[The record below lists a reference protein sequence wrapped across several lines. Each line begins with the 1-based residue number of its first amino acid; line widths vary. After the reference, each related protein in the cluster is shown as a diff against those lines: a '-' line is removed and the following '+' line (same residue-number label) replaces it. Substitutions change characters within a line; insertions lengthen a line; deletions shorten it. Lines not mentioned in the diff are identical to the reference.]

1 MQLGI
6 IVSSYNMSDLC
17 VNATKNIN
25 MYLQYGLES
34 KEHLDV
40 ILFCDKRLNVAT
52 DYLPCLNAN
61 V

>member
-1 MQLGI
+1 
-6 IVSSYNMSDLC
+6 MSDLC